1 MLTPVK
7 KNSIAYEVA
16 DRIIAAILSG
26 QLKPGD
32 RLDSERNMAIAFQVS
47 RTSVR
52 EAIKMLSFNKIVESR
67 PGAGTFVLDTPLN
80 LQKEDVIKENG
91 VINNPLVQS
100 LEMRM
105 IVEPKIIRL
114 AAVHITDE
122 ELAEF
127 DEILA
132 EMENAAKSNEYG
144 AYSLLDLRYHYH
156 CAKASK
162 NPDLY
167 DMLRKYCGS
176 PQHVASFGQTPNVE
190 LVTFE
195 QHKQMV
201 EHLRNHDADAAEKL
215 MNEHI
220 LFAFKKSTSDQEF
233 AIYSDRMRLIAGDML
248 E

>member
-16 DRIIAAILSG
+16 DRIIGAILSG
-26 QLKPGD
+26 ELKPGD
-32 RLDSERNMAIAFQVS
+32 RLDSERNLAFQVS

-80 LQKEDVIKENG
+80 MQKDDMLTEYGIID
-91 VINNPLVQS
+91 NPLIQS

-114 AAVHITDE
+114 AAIHVTDK
-122 ELAEF
+122 ELEEF
-127 DEILA
+127 DEILK
-132 EMENAAKSNEYG
+132 EMEQAASQNEYG
-144 AYSLLDLRYHYH
+144 TYSLLDLRYHH
-156 CAKASK
+156 QCAKASK

-190 LVTFE
+190 METFN

-201 EHLRNHDADAAEKL
+201 EHLRNHDAEAAEKL
-215 MNEHI
+215 MCEHI
-220 LFAFKKSTSDQEF
+220 LFALKKSATKQEYE
-233 AIYSDRMRLIAGDML
+233 IYSDRMKLIAGGL
-248 E
+248 LK